1 MDRPRDYGAGAGRP
15 AAGETSA
22 AIGNQTAVPLV
33 AGGAAAPGPWSPQ
46 PENLYARLPNGV
58 VTTTV
63 DQLFQ
68 WARKS
73 SLWPMTFGLACC
85 AIEMIG
91 TFMARHDLDR
101 FGLIG
106 QVGATPRQSDLMIV
120 SGTVTTK
127 MAPAIKTLYD
137 QMPEPRWV
145 LSMGGCASA
154 GGPYYR
160 YPTVTAADQLIPV
173 DVYVG
178 GCPPRPEA
186 LIHGILKLQEKIMRQ
201 ASEGRRPRPDLE
213 LVLGDGRGGPPG
225 GAGVPSEDGR

>member
-1 MDRPRDYGAGAGRP
+1 MGVMAPVAPMAPERATHQD
-15 AAGETSA
+15 
-22 AIGNQTAVPLV
+22 QTPD
-33 AGGAAAPGPWSPQ
+33 
-46 PENLYARLPNGV
+46 NLFARLPQGV
-58 VTTTV
+58 VTSTV

-91 TFMARHDLDR
+91 TFMAKHDLDR

-127 MAPAIKTLYD
+127 MAPAVQRLYA
-137 QMPEPRWV
+137 QMPEPKWV
-145 LSMGGCASA
+145 ISMGGCATC

-160 YPTVTAADQLIPV
+160 YPTVVQGVDQCVPV
-173 DVYVG
+173 DVYIG

-186 LIHGILKLQEKIMRQ
+186 LMHGILKLQEKIMRQ
-201 ASEGRRPRPDLE
+201 ATTGFRPEPDLE
-213 LVLGDGRGGPPG
+213 LVLAGEGISAEAEAAGHV
-225 GAGVPSEDGR
+225 GA

>member
-1 MDRPRDYGAGAGRP
+1 MGVTTPAVPASSVAEA
-15 AAGETSA
+15 AAGS
-22 AIGNQTAVPLV
+22 V
-33 AGGAAAPGPWSPQ
+33 GAMTDARRDPQ
-46 PENLYARLPNGV
+46 PDNLYARLPQGI
-58 VTTTV
+58 VTSTV

-73 SLWPMTFGLACC
+73 SLFPMTFGLACC

-91 TFMARHDLDR
+91 TFMSRYDLDR

-127 MAPAIKTLYD
+127 MAPAVYRLWA
-137 QMPEPRWV
+137 QMPEPKWV
-145 LSMGGCASA
+145 IAMGGCATC

-160 YPTVTAADQLIPV
+160 YPTVMQGVDQVIPV
-173 DVYVG
+173 DVYIG

-201 ASEGRRPRPDLE
+201 GTNGHRPTPDLE
-213 LVLGDGRGGPPG
+213 LVL
-225 GAGVPSEDGR
+225 AGEGVEAAG

>member
-1 MDRPRDYGAGAGRP
+1 MGVNLGAPTPFATAYANATAPDLPLNDG
-15 AAGETSA
+15 AAGMLPA
-22 AIGNQTAVPLV
+22 
-33 AGGAAAPGPWSPQ
+33 
-46 PENLYARLPNGV
+46 ENLYARLPQGI
-58 VTTTV
+58 VTTNV

-85 AIEMIG
+85 AIEMIS
-91 TFMARHDLDR
+91 TFMAKHDLDR

-127 MAPAIKTLYD
+127 MAPAVRILWE
-137 QMPEPRWV
+137 QMPEPKWV
-145 LSMGGCASA
+145 ISMGGCATC

-160 YPTVTAADQLIPV
+160 YPTVVQGVDQVIPV
-173 DVYVG
+173 DVYIG

-186 LIHGILKLQEKIMRQ
+186 LMHGILKLQEKIMRQ
-201 ASEGRRPRPDLE
+201 AKEGRRPTADLE
-213 LVLGDGRGGPPG
+213 LVL
-225 GAGVPSEDGR
+225 AGEGVEVA

>member
-1 MDRPRDYGAGAGRP
+1 MGVTLDRQPQAPDAGTQSNLGTLS
-15 AAGETSA
+15 GVSHQD
-22 AIGNQTAVPLV
+22 QTPD
-33 AGGAAAPGPWSPQ
+33 
-46 PENLYARLPNGV
+46 NLYARLPQGI
-58 VTTTV
+58 VTTSV

-91 TFMARHDLDR
+91 TFMAKHDLDR

-127 MAPAIKTLYD
+127 MAPAVQRLYA
-137 QMPEPRWV
+137 QMPEPKWV
-145 LSMGGCASA
+145 ISMGGCATC

-160 YPTVTAADQLIPV
+160 YPTVVQGVDQCVPV

-186 LIHGILKLQEKIMRQ
+186 LMHGILKLQEKIMRQ
-201 ASEGRRPRPDLE
+201 ATTGFRPEPDLQ
-213 LVLGDGRGGPPG
+213 LVLAGEGISAEAEAAGTV
-225 GAGVPSEDGR
+225 GA

>member
-1 MDRPRDYGAGAGRP
+1 MGISTATLDAATDAGAP
-15 AAGETSA
+15 AAT
-22 AIGNQTAVPLV
+22 P
-33 AGGAAAPGPWSPQ
+33 GAAAHRDQTPD
-46 PENLYARLPNGV
+46 NLFARLPQGV
-58 VTTTV
+58 VTSTV

-91 TFMARHDLDR
+91 TFMAKHDLDR

-127 MAPAIKTLYD
+127 MAPAVQRLYA
-137 QMPEPRWV
+137 QMPEPKWV
-145 LSMGGCASA
+145 ISMGGCATC

-160 YPTVTAADQLIPV
+160 YPTVVQGVDQCVPV
-173 DVYVG
+173 DVYIG

-186 LIHGILKLQEKIMRQ
+186 LMHGILKLQEKIMRQ
-201 ASEGRRPRPDLE
+201 RTTGFRPEPDLE
-213 LVLGDGRGGPPG
+213 LVLAGEGISAEAEAAGRV
-225 GAGVPSEDGR
+225 GA

>member
-1 MDRPRDYGAGAGRP
+1 MGVTGREAPLAG
-15 AAGETSA
+15 TSP
-22 AIGNQTAVPLV
+22 AIGNQSAVPV
-33 AGGAAAPGPWSPQ
+33 GAADGAGRALPVDPQ
-46 PENLYARLPNGV
+46 PENLYARLPQGI
-58 VTTTV
+58 VTSTV

-91 TFMARHDLDR
+91 TFMAKHDLDR

-127 MAPAIKTLYD
+127 MVPAIKTLYD
-137 QMPEPRWV
+137 QMPEPKWV
-145 LSMGGCASA
+145 ISMGGCATC

-160 YPTVTAADQLIPV
+160 YPTVVQGVDQAIPV
-173 DVYVG
+173 DVYIG

-186 LIHGILKLQEKIMRQ
+186 LMHGILKLQEKIMRQ
-201 ASEGRRPRPDLE
+201 AKEGRRPRPDFE
-213 LVLGDGRGGPPG
+213 LVLAGEGVEQ
-225 GAGVPSEDGR
+225 GAA

>member
-1 MDRPRDYGAGAGRP
+1 MGIIAPDRASAG
-15 AAGETSA
+15 TSS
-22 AIGNQTAVPLV
+22 AIGNQTAV
-33 AGGAAAPGPWSPQ
+33 AGAPGTLPELNPQ
-46 PENLYARLPNGV
+46 PENLYARLPQGI
-58 VTTTV
+58 VTTSV

-91 TFMARHDLDR
+91 TFMAKHDLDR

-127 MAPAIKTLYD
+127 MVPAIKTLYD
-137 QMPEPRWV
+137 QMPEPKWV
-145 LSMGGCASA
+145 ISMGGCATC

-160 YPTVTAADQLIPV
+160 YPTVVQGVDQAIPV
-173 DVYVG
+173 DVYIG

-201 ASEGRRPRPDLE
+201 AKEGRRPTPDME
-213 LVLGDGRGGPPG
+213 LVLAGDGV
-225 GAGVPSEDGR
+225 AAA

>member
-1 MDRPRDYGAGAGRP
+1 VGVTAPQSPAGS
-15 AAGETSA
+15 TSA
-22 AIGNQTAVPLV
+22 AIGNQSAVPV
-33 AGGAAAPGPWSPQ
+33 TQGGAGAFPDLNPQ
-46 PENLYARLPNGV
+46 PENLYARLPQGI
-58 VTTTV
+58 VTTSV

-85 AIEMIG
+85 AIEMIA
-91 TFMARHDLDR
+91 TFMAKHDLDR

-127 MAPAIKTLYD
+127 MVPAIKTLYD

-145 LSMGGCASA
+145 ISMGGCATC

-160 YPTVTAADQLIPV
+160 YPTVVQGVDQAIPV
-173 DVYVG
+173 DVYIG

-186 LIHGILKLQEKIMRQ
+186 LMHGILKLQEKIMRQ
-201 ASEGRRPRPDLE
+201 AREGRRPTPDME
-213 LVLGDGRGGPPG
+213 LVLAE
-225 GAGVPSEDGR
+225 GASGNGVQEAAG